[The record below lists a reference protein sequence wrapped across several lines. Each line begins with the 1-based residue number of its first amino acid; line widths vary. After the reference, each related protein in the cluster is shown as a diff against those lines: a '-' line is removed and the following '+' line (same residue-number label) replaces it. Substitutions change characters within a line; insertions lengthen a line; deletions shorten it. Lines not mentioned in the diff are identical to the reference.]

1 MERLEAATA
10 RKTAHAHP
18 AKKKGNVAA
27 AASKLERD
35 ARELRAKYEAML
47 AAKKRKAGT
56 EGDEAKGNKR
66 GKK

>member
-1 MERLEAATA
+1 
-10 RKTAHAHP
+10 
-18 AKKKGNVAA
+18 
-27 AASKLERD
+27 LERD

-56 EGDEAKGNKR
+56 DGDEAKGNKR